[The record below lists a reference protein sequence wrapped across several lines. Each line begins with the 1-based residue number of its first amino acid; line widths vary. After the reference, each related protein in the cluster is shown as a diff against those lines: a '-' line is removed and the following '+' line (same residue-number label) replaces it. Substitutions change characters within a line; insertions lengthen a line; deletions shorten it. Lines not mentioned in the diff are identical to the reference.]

1 MESDP
6 THSSAPELHE
16 AHGCPPNREASVFQ
30 LALEVFLLFFRLG
43 CWSFGGPMA
52 HLAIFHREL
61 VIGRRWMSSQQYTRL
76 MAMCQSLPGP
86 GSSQQAFCIGLHRC
100 GWLGGVAA
108 IIGFAFPSAT
118 WLTIFALWQPP
129 ASAWWWETI
138 QRSLLWFAMAVVL
151 TGFRSMAQ
159 AHCKTF
165 FLRSL
170 AISAMIAQLAI
181 PSPAIQ
187 LLSLIA
193 CALMAACCLPLSKT
207 QEALEASIQTP
218 RLAWLCLPAFLILLL
233 FSTWETNHGNSTA
246 ERLTRLFQ
254 DTYVAGALVFGGGH
268 VVLPLL
274 EARRTMEGGID
285 HATFFAGYGA
295 AQAIPGPMFTFGAF
309 LGAQAVGAPWRI
321 TGAIVG
327 LVGLFLPGLLLA
339 AGMLPFWS
347 HLAGRRWFQPASV
360 GINAA
365 VVGLLAATCIRPLGS
380 HALHGPW
387 DWLVVFSSF
396 LLLESHRCT
405 LPALLAMLTLM
416 GFLIPM

>member
-6 THSSAPELHE
+6 TVSSNSELHQTCDS
-16 AHGCPPNREASVFQ
+16 ASHKGNSVFH
-30 LALEVFLLFFRLG
+30 LALEVFLLFLRLG

-52 HLAIFHREL
+52 HLAIFHREV
-61 VIGRRWMSSQQYTRL
+61 VIRRNWMSSEQYTRL

-129 ASAWWWETI
+129 ASAWWWEAI
-138 QRSLLWFAMAVVL
+138 QRSLLWFAIAVVL

-159 AHCKTF
+159 ANCKTL

-170 AISAMIAQLAI
+170 AISAMIAQLAM
-181 PSPAIQ
+181 PYPAIQ
-187 LLSLIA
+187 LLSLMV
-193 CALMAACCLPLSKT
+193 CALLATCCLPVSKS
-207 QEALEASIQTP
+207 QGAQAASIRAP
-218 RLAWLCLPAFLILLL
+218 KLAWICIPVFFIVLLV
-233 FSTWETNHGNSTA
+233 STWETTHGTSVA
-246 ERLTRLFQ
+246 GRLTQLFR

-274 EARRTMEGGID
+274 EARWTAAGGID

-309 LGAQAVGAPWRI
+309 LGAHAAPEPWKI
-321 TGAIVG
+321 PGAIVG
-327 LVGLFLPGLLLA
+327 LIGLFLPGLLLA
-339 AGMLPFWS
+339 AGMLPFWTY
-347 HLAGRRWFQPASV
+347 LAGRRWFHSASL

-380 HALHGPW
+380 HALHDPW
-387 DWLVVFSSF
+387 DWLLVVSAF
-396 LLLESHRCT
+396 LLLESQRCT
-405 LPALLAMLTLM
+405 LPALLAMLALI
-416 GFLIPM
+416 GLLIPM

>member
-1 MESDP
+1 
-6 THSSAPELHE
+6 
-16 AHGCPPNREASVFQ
+16 
-30 LALEVFLLFFRLG
+30 
-43 CWSFGGPMA
+43 MA

-61 VIGRRWMSSQQYTRL
+61 VIGRRWMSSEQYTRL
-76 MAMCQSLPGP
+76 MAMCQALPGP

-108 IIGFAFPSAT
+108 IVGFAFPSAAC
-118 WLTIFALWQPP
+118 LTIFALWQPP
-129 ASAWWWETI
+129 ASAWWWETT

-159 AHCKTF
+159 SNCQTP
-165 FLRSL
+165 FLKSL
-170 AISAMIAQLAI
+170 AMIAMIAQLAI

-187 LLSLIA
+187 LLSLLV
-193 CALMAACCLPLSKT
+193 CALVAAYCLPLPLT
-207 QEALEASIQTP
+207 DEAHGASIRAP
-218 RLAWLCLPAFLILLL
+218 RRAWLCLPVFLSLLL
-233 FSTWETNHGNSTA
+233 VATWETAQDTSVAG
-246 ERLTRLFQ
+246 RLTQLFR

-274 EARRTMEGGID
+274 EARRTAGGMLD

-309 LGAQAVGAPWRI
+309 LGAHAVGPPWRI

-327 LVGLFLPGLLLA
+327 LIGLFLPGLLLA

-347 HLAGRRWFQPASV
+347 HLAGRRWFHTASM

-380 HALHGPW
+380 HALHDPW
-387 DWLVVFSSF
+387 DWLVVLSAF
-396 LLLESHRCT
+396 LLLESQRCT
-405 LPALLAMLTLM
+405 LPALLAMLV
-416 GFLIPM
+416 LIGLLLPR

>member
-1 MESDP
+1 
-6 THSSAPELHE
+6 
-16 AHGCPPNREASVFQ
+16 
-30 LALEVFLLFFRLG
+30 
-43 CWSFGGPMA
+43 MA

-61 VIGRRWMSSQQYTRL
+61 VIGRRWMSSEQYTRL

-108 IIGFAFPSAT
+108 ILGFAFPSAA

-129 ASAWWWETI
+129 ASAWWWETT

-159 AHCKTF
+159 SNCKTH
-165 FLRSL
+165 FLKSL
-170 AISAMIAQLAI
+170 AMISMIAQLAI

-187 LLSLIA
+187 LLSLLV
-193 CALMAACCLPLSKT
+193 CAFVAACCLPLPKS
-207 QEALEASIQTP
+207 QELQGASIRAP
-218 RLAWLCLPAFLILLL
+218 RRAWLCLPVFLILLL
-233 FSTWETNHGNSTA
+233 VATWETAQDTSVAG
-246 ERLTRLFQ
+246 RLTQLFR

-274 EARRTMEGGID
+274 EARRTAGGTLD

-309 LGAQAVGAPWRI
+309 LGAHAVGAPWRI

-347 HLAGRRWFQPASV
+347 HLAGRRWFHAASL

-365 VVGLLAATCIRPLGS
+365 VVGLLAATCVRPLGS

-387 DWLVVFSSF
+387 DWLVVLGAY
-396 LLLESHRCT
+396 LLLESQRCT
-405 LPALLAMLTLM
+405 LPALLAMLALI
-416 GFLIPM
+416 GLLIPR

>member
-6 THSSAPELHE
+6 TNSTAPELHPAE
-16 AHGCPPNREASVFQ
+16 DCPLNQGTSALPQ
-30 LALEVFLLFFRLG
+30 ALEVFQLFLRLG

-61 VIGRRWMSSQQYTRL
+61 VTRRRWMSSQQYTRL

-108 IIGFAFPSAT
+108 IIGFALPSAT

-129 ASAWWWETI
+129 ASAWWWESLL
-138 QRSLLWFAMAVVL
+138 RSLLWFAMAVVL
-151 TGFRSMAQ
+151 TGFRSMAH
-159 AHCKTF
+159 ANCKTL
-165 FLRSL
+165 FLQSL

-187 LLSLIA
+187 LLSLLA
-193 CALMAACCLPLSKT
+193 CALVAACCLPLPMT
-207 QEALEASIQTP
+207 QEAPGFSVRAP
-218 RLAWLCLPAFLILLL
+218 RHSWLCLPAFLILLL
-233 FSTWETNHGNSTA
+233 ITTWETTHDNSVA
-246 ERLTRLFQ
+246 GKLTRLFR
-254 DTYVAGALVFGGGH
+254 DTYVAGAMVFGGGH

-274 EARRTMEGGID
+274 EARQTAGGGID

-309 LGAQAVGAPWRI
+309 LGAHAVGEPWKI

-347 HLAGRRWFQPASV
+347 HLAGRRWFQPASL

-387 DWLVVFSSF
+387 DWLVVFSGF

-405 LPALLAMLTLM
+405 LPALLALLALI
-416 GFLIPM
+416 GLLIPI

>member
-1 MESDP
+1 MEADP
-6 THSSAPELHE
+6 TISSDPELHSPND
-16 AHGCPPNREASVFQ
+16 PPMHQGSSVFRN
-30 LALEVFLLFFRLG
+30 ASKVFLIFLRLG

-61 VIGRRWMSSQQYTRL
+61 VIRRNWMSSEQYTRL

-100 GWLGGVAA
+100 GWLGGFAA
-108 IIGFAFPSAT
+108 ISGFAFPSAT

-129 ASAWWWETI
+129 ASAWWWEKI

-159 AHCKTF
+159 ANCKTL

-170 AISAMIAQLAI
+170 AISAMIAQLAM
-181 PSPAIQ
+181 PYPAIQ
-187 LLSLIA
+187 LLSLLV
-193 CALMAACCLPLSKT
+193 CALLAAGWLPVSKT
-207 QEALEASIQTP
+207 PRSEDASIRAP
-218 RLAWLCLPAFLILLL
+218 RGAWLCLPVFLILLL
-233 FSTWETNHGNSTA
+233 FSTWETNQRASVAG
-246 ERLTRLFQ
+246 RLTQLFR

-274 EARRTMEGGID
+274 EARRTAAGGID

-309 LGAQAVGAPWRI
+309 LGAHAASEPWRI
-321 TGAIVG
+321 TGAIIG

-347 HLAGRRWFQPASV
+347 RLSGRRWFHSASL

-380 HALHGPW
+380 HAMHHPS
-387 DWLVVFSSF
+387 DWLVVLAAFS
-396 LLLESHRCT
+396 LLESQRCK
-405 LPALLAMLTLM
+405 LPVLLAMLALI
-416 GFLIPM
+416 GLLIPM